1 MTWPIVTELDV
12 GSPFRPGACSACGMR
27 IGEPHDTECV
37 RVPLMSGNEA
47 PRRVVIRRVD
57 YHIAERRCSCCYD
70 LVTAGAV
77 VHREGPAAFDPS
89 KHPHVVFCA
98 TCIRRLWDV
107 VRPGPACHPDP
118 YAPVEDDEPSVGDLK
133 EGAE

>member
-1 MTWPIVTELDV
+1 
-12 GSPFRPGACSACGMR
+12 
-27 IGEPHDTECV
+27 
-37 RVPLMSGNEA
+37 MSGNEA